1 MNFDN
6 IKVQQD
12 PTNKDIK
19 FILELFN
26 LNKLI
31 EAKDQINK
39 LIIKFPHSSILFNI
53 MGAVLAGQ
61 GNLNEATQNYKKSLV
76 DKLNC
81 DTIMTLANI

>member
-61 GNLNEATQNYKKSLV
+61 LIQVMLRLIIIWVLHIKN
-76 DKLNC
+76 
-81 DTIMTLANI
+81 

>member
-6 IKVQQD
+6 IKDQQEA
-12 PTNKDIK
+12 TKKDIK

-53 MGAVLAGQ
+53 MGV
-61 GNLNEATQNYKKSLV
+61 
-76 DKLNC
+76 
-81 DTIMTLANI
+81 I